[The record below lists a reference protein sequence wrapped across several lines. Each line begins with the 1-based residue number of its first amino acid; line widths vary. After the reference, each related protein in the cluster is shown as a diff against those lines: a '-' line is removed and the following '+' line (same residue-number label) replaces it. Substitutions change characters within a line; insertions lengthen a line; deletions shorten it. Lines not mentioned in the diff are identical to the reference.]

1 MIELSGVSVGGIL
14 DRVDLRVAS
23 GEIIAILGPSGSGKS
38 TLLRAILGLVP
49 ISSGT
54 IRIAGHDHRTPVE
67 QRNLAMVFQDL
78 ALWPHLTVRQNLA
91 FGLEAKKVEPE
102 ERERRIGS
110 ILESVGL
117 RGLDDRRPSH
127 LSGGEQQRVAL
138 ARALVLDPVAM
149 LFDEPFASLDVVLKQ
164 EMIALVRKLLCE
176 REMTSLFV
184 THDPREAKALGD
196 RVAVLEAGRITAV
209 DAFEAV
215 LATRATAFIEALE
228 MVLD

>member
-1 MIELSGVSVGGIL
+1 
-14 DRVDLRVAS
+14 
-23 GEIIAILGPSGSGKS
+23 
-38 TLLRAILGLVP
+38 VP

-54 IRIAGHDHRTPVE
+54 IRISGHNERTPVE

-78 ALWPHLTVRQNLA
+78 ALWPHLTIRQNLA
-91 FGLEAKKVEPE
+91 FGLEAKKVEPA

-117 RGLDDRRPSH
+117 RGLDARRPAQ

-164 EMIALVRKLLCE
+164 EMIELVRRLLRE
-176 REMTSLFV
+176 RRMTSVFV

-196 RVAVLEAGRITAV
+196 RVAILEGGRITAI

-215 LATRATAFIEALE
+215 LASRASAFIEALAG
-228 MVLD
+228 VLD